1 MKTIGKKNPI
11 GALTKRFPSYR
22 KQIIQI
28 VCLLSPFVAANRIH
42 QEHGTYRYLSKRSTA
57 IEQLGTSR
65 YGRVRL
71 QAIPKQLQQEQA
83 ALWSAAKRHS
93 SKLQSNTTQDIQNHS
108 DQALFGINLQA
119 PAVVAEADP
128 PSDYSTLCE
137 EDDKNFCRPDIRSKR
152 VHRGD
157 VGLNQYGLPTHVY
170 GLNVDLAVVT
180 YPLGS
185 ELDYLCTDFSHL
197 RYRVN
202 DKIPKLYDLVIV
214 NNREPAMILGSYGT
228 GNIQYKH
235 SIPKKESH
243 LLNTTTKY

>member
-1 MKTIGKKNPI
+1 MRKT
-11 GALTKRFPSYR
+11 TKF
-22 KQIIQI
+22 
-28 VCLLSPFVAANRIH
+28 FVP
-42 QEHGTYRYLSKRSTA
+42 
-57 IEQLGTSR
+57 TS
-65 YGRVRL
+65 
-71 QAIPKQLQQEQA
+71 
-83 ALWSAAKRHS
+83 
-93 SKLQSNTTQDIQNHS
+93 
-108 DQALFGINLQA
+108 
-119 PAVVAEADP
+119 
-128 PSDYSTLCE
+128 
-137 EDDKNFCRPDIRSKR
+137 DIRSKR

-235 SIPKKESH
+235 SIPRKSLM